1 MDLAWCCPPYVLR
14 RVERRYRIRRHI
26 STFICFRGYILNV
39 IIQRQVL
46 QNFLLYICIK
56 VLISTSALVTA
67 LLHCVRG
74 CTRDVYMS
82 VFEEEIKIDFPSLSP
97 RCALIACS
105 SSRLRMYTRPPL
117 NSRNK
122 LYPVY
127 LSSIQF
133 TQQMLGT
140 KSSSTVLDTS
150 ILPLPDTSIIMS
162 FVEIAWHPRAN

>member
-1 MDLAWCCPPYVLR
+1 VLPSLR
-14 RVERRYRIRRHI
+14 TSESREKI
-26 STFICFRGYILNV
+26 SHPETYFYIYLFSWV
-39 IIQRQVL
+39 HL
-46 QNFLLYICIK
+46 ECHHPKTSASKFSALYM
-56 VLISTSALVTA
+56 ISTSALVTA